1 MHRYLNIVIGD
12 AFKEG
17 AEVIFVFND
26 QAMHKRTDK
35 FCIERPGIKC
45 CMPPPCM
52 ISIVNLITIMPGM
65 QITLVTAS

>member
-45 CMPPPCM
+45 NVACP
-52 ISIVNLITIMPGM
+52 LH
-65 QITLVTAS
+65 A